1 MKLKVKSYTDEFRLQ
16 VVLEYL
22 NTNASQEE
30 VKKKYSIGGKNTI
43 TKWMRKFDLKTPSEQ
58 QIELQRTMGKQKEKT
73 AYELELE
80 AKVKK
85 LEHQLDHQEL
95 RADALSTM
103 IDIAERELKISIRK
117 KSGAKQ

>member
-1 MKLKVKSYTDEFRLQ
+1 MDLKVNRFTDELKLQ
-16 VVLEYL
+16 IVLEYL
-22 NTNASQEE
+22 NSDLRQADL
-30 VKKKYSIGGKNTI
+30 KRKYHFGGAGNI
-43 TKWMRKFDLKTPSEQ
+43 QRWMRKFDLKAPSRQ
-58 QIELQRTMGKQKEKT
+58 QLELQRTMAKQQEKT

-80 AKVKK
+80 TKIKK
-85 LEHQLDHQEL
+85 LEQQLDHQEL

>member
-1 MKLKVKSYTDEFRLQ
+1 MKLKVKSYTDEFKLQ
-16 VVLEYL
+16 VVHEYL

-30 VKKKYSIGGKNTI
+30 INKKYSIVNKNSI
-43 TKWMRKFDLKTPSEQ
+43 TKWMRKFDQQAPSDE
-58 QIELQRTMGKQKEKT
+58 QIELQRTMGKQKAKT
-73 AYELELE
+73 TYELELE

-85 LEHQLDHQEL
+85 LEQQVDYQEL
-95 RADALSTM
+95 KALALSTM

>member
-1 MKLKVKSYTDEFRLQ
+1 MRLKVKSYTDEFKLQ
-16 VVLEYL
+16 VVQEYL

-30 VKKKYSIGGKNTI
+30 INKKYSIGNKNSI
-43 TKWMRKFDLKTPSEQ
+43 TKWMRKFDLQAPSDEQ
-58 QIELQRTMGKQKEKT
+58 LELQRTMGKQKAKT

-85 LEHQLDHQEL
+85 LEQQLDHQEL
-95 RADALSTM
+95 KALALSTM